1 MNKTKSTDFTVA
13 EIRLSYNPIIKA
25 GDRLKITKPLDVYN
39 AFLTSW
45 DKDKLQLVEQFKM
58 MLLNPANHV
67 MGIVEI
73 SSGGI
78 AGTVVDA
85 RLIFGVALK
94 AAATRIILAHNH
106 PSGNVQPSDLD
117 KRLTQTIKSGADI
130 LDIKLL
136 DHMII
141 TAHGYSSFSDM
152 GLL

>member
-1 MNKTKSTDFTVA
+1 MKTNTICNIS
-13 EIRLSYNPIIKA
+13 EIKLSYNPKIKA
-25 GDRLKITKPLDVYN
+25 GDRLKVTKPLEVYK

-45 DKDKLQLVEQFKM
+45 DKDKLQLVEQFKV

-78 AGTVVDA
+78 AGTVVDP
-85 RLIFGVALK
+85 RLIFGTALK

-106 PSGNVQPSDLD
+106 PTGNLTPSDLD
-117 KRLTQTIKSGADI
+117 KRLTHTIKSGADI

-136 DHMII
+136 DHLII
-141 TAHGYSSFSDM
+141 TARGFSSFSDT

>member
-1 MNKTKSTDFTVA
+1 MKTNTICNIS
-13 EIRLSYNPIIKA
+13 EIKLSYNPKIKA
-25 GDRLKITKPLDVYN
+25 GDRLKVTKPLEVYK

-45 DKDKLQLVEQFKM
+45 DKDKLQLVEQFKV

-78 AGTVVDA
+78 AGTVVDP
-85 RLIFGVALK
+85 RLIFGTALK

-106 PSGNVQPSDLD
+106 PTGNLTPSDLD
-117 KRLTQTIKSGADI
+117 KRLTRNIKSGADI
-130 LDIKLL
+130 LDINLL